1 MKEKPVER
9 MKDGEKRDKKVDE
22 LVELEE
28 FTRKLANDAEK
39 EIRKK
44 LKLPPFKI
52 HRPPKRKNK

>member
-1 MKEKPVER
+1 
-9 MKDGEKRDKKVDE
+9 MKDGEVRDKKADE

-52 HRPPKRKNK
+52 HRPPKSKNK